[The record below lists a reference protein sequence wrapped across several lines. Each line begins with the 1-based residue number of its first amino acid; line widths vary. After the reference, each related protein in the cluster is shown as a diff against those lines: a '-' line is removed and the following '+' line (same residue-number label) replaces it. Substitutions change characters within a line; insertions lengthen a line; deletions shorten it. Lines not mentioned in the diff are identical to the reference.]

1 MKVKIKVTKD
11 ILERSKMCG
20 TAQFK
25 GLITKSC
32 AIALAIRE
40 ILPHSAVILDQIH
53 YNFCKYIDLP
63 LIATEFILKFDNL
76 TKFPEE
82 RTKLDPIEFE
92 IDIPEDWF
100 EDVNLDEIKEII
112 EKSETLE
119 LV

>member
-1 MKVKIKVTKD
+1 MKVKIKVTKE

-40 ILPHSAVILDQIH
+40 ILPHSAVIPDQLY
-53 YNFCKYIDLP
+53 YNDKYIVLP
-63 LIATEFILKFDNL
+63 LIAIEFISKFDNL
-76 TKFPEE
+76 AKFPEE

-100 EDVNLDEIKEII
+100 EAVNLDEIKEII